1 MSAART
7 EHDADARLIAAAPSM
22 LLALAIAR
30 AHMRQAIDE
39 TPEAERTLCG
49 ALALVDEA
57 IETATGGNLE

>member
-1 MSAART
+1 MSATRT

-57 IETATGGNLE
+57 IEHATGGNLE